1 MNAFVKN
8 TVIRLSQNQVTKR
21 ILYVSQENDLIISIP
36 MHGRRC
42 SPGISSHC
50 EWSSMLDNGDLEII
64 EDPKLDLPFSHVLTD
79 GMISRK
85 EQAWTA
91 IEPLVKDIPA
101 IFNSRYRNTKIST
114 RAAETHCHVDS
125 IRDWL
130 CEYWQMGCTPSALF
144 GKRNNCGAPGKIKP
158 TKSRN
163 LSTPEGDT
171 TVEVKR
177 GAPRSTTPGIGM
189 NISEEHRKIIRVATN
204 LFYRKNKKAT
214 LKLAY
219 HKMIRQYYRD
229 KITVDSKGRI
239 SITHPDDIPTYQQF
253 IYWHRKQN
261 EEYDLVKTR
270 KGKTYFEKTLRPLL
284 GNSTFEAIGPG
295 YRYQIDATIADVY
308 LVSRIDRH
316 TIVGRP
322 VFYVVIDVWSRLIV
336 GLYIGLEQ
344 ASWATAM
351 MAIHNVTLNK
361 VEFCR
366 QFDIEIDPDEWP
378 NTPLASVLLGD
389 RGELLSKQAD
399 RLTEVLGLEV
409 ENTPPYRADWK
420 GIVERQFR
428 LLPAKFAADVKGYV
442 EKDFVQRTGPDYR
455 LDASLTLHEFTKIAI
470 HCILEHNTT
479 PIKGYPLD
487 NSMVAQE
494 IPAIPTHL
502 WKWGSQHR
510 MGALVRHS
518 ENKLIFAL
526 LPTAEANITANGI
539 NFLGRNYYSAG
550 VHQRNWFTK
559 AREKGRFKVTIS
571 YHPHNLNN
579 IYLHDP
585 AYRDNFTVCTLISTN
600 TSDLCLYVEEILS
613 NAAKASKTNAKM
625 TYDVLGRQLTHQKAI
640 EDIARTANNEKT
652 VTGEPSRSKK
662 DRVSNIRSYRLIEKT
677 INRISNYRTGFG
689 IAVPKKEDIQKTSE
703 EPQLVDRYARVPI
716 FADNED

>member
-1 MNAFVKN
+1 MNALIKN
-8 TVIRLSQNQVTKR
+8 TVIRLSQNQDTKR
-21 ILYVSQENDLIISIP
+21 ILYVSQENDLIVSIS
-36 MHGRRC
+36 MRGRRC

-50 EWSSMLDNGDLEII
+50 EWSSMLENGDLEII
-64 EDPKLDLPFSHVLTD
+64 EDPTLDLPFSHALTD

-85 EQAWTA
+85 ENAWTA

-101 IFNSRYRNTKIST
+101 IFESRYRNNKISI
-114 RAAETHCHVDS
+114 RAAETNCHVDS

-158 TKSRN
+158 SRSRN
-163 LSTPEGDT
+163 LITPQGDT

-177 GAPRSTTPGIGM
+177 GAPRSKTPGVGM
-189 NISEEHRKIIRVATN
+189 NISGEHRKIIRVATN
-204 LFYRKNKKAT
+204 LFYKRNKKAT

-219 HKMIRQYYRD
+219 LKMIRHYYRD
-229 KITVDSKGRI
+229 KIIIDSKGRI

-253 IYWHRKQN
+253 IYWHKKQN
-261 EEYDLVKTR
+261 DEYDVVKIR

-308 LVSRIDRH
+308 LVSRIDRN

-399 RLTEVLGLEV
+399 RLAEVLEV

-428 LLPAKFAADVKGYV
+428 LLPAKFAADVQGYV

-455 LDASLTLHEFTKIAI
+455 LDASLTLQEFTKIAI

-479 PIKGYPLD
+479 PISGYPLE

-502 WKWGSQHR
+502 WKWGSQNR

-526 LPTAEANITANGI
+526 LPTAEVSVTANGI
-539 NFLGRNYYSAG
+539 SFLGRNYYSAE

-600 TSDLCLYVEEILS
+600 TSDLCLYVEEILA
-613 NAAKASKTNAKM
+613 NAAKARKTNTKM

-640 EDIARTANNEKT
+640 EDIARTANAEKT
-652 VTGEPSRSKK
+652 EAGEPSRSKK
-662 DRVSNIRSYRLIEKT
+662 DRISNIRSYRLIEKA
-677 INRISNYRTGFG
+677 INRISNYRAGFG
-689 IAVPKKEDIQKTSE
+689 VPTPKNADIRQTSV